1 MFPQIL
7 LNIKVISDDGIS
19 PHPCKRGADL
29 NVRVRK
35 RTLENLY
42 AKTYKCYSV
51 MTWVT
56 YSTFMKK
63 TIQKISPRLDDAF
76 IINIDFVEYLSL
88 I

>member
-1 MFPQIL
+1 
-7 LNIKVISDDGIS
+7 
-19 PHPCKRGADL
+19 
-29 NVRVRK
+29 
-35 RTLENLY
+35 
-42 AKTYKCYSV
+42 